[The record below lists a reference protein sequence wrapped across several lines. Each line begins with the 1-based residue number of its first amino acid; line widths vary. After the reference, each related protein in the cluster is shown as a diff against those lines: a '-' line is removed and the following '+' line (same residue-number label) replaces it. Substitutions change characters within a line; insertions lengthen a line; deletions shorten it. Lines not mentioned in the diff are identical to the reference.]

1 MLIKPVY
8 SRKQLKTQI
17 IIHISTRL
25 IVVVNFLEIILKEI
39 Y

>member
-1 MLIKPVY
+1 MY
-8 SRKQLKTQI
+8 FSKQLNNLK
-17 IIHISTRL
+17 IIHKSTRL